1 MERWASGLKKVLWAV
16 RRKHWQWLKKV
27 TVCGGVGEVVGQLTG
42 IFAALAKRW
51 SRVLIF
57 CKEGRNRAPNV
68 ALWVSWATLLSPMG
82 TPIKVLT

>member
-1 MERWASGLKKVLWAV
+1 MSS
-16 RRKHWQWLKKV
+16 
-27 TVCGGVGEVVGQLTG
+27 VGEVGPQLTG
-42 IFAALAKRW
+42 IFAALAQPH

-68 ALWVSWATLLSPMG
+68 ALWVSWATLLSPTG

>member
-1 MERWASGLKKVLWAV
+1 MGQRVEESVVGCYVEESIGSGLKS
-16 RRKHWQWLKKV
+16 H
-27 TVCGGVGEVVGQLTG
+27 CMSSVGEVGPQLTG
-42 IFAALAKRW
+42 IFAALARPY

-68 ALWVSWATLLSPMG
+68 ALWVSWATLLSPTG